1 MRTMR
6 ARRPSGRSVH
16 ELVSTRQGD
25 SRLNFSGVSGDGS
38 GFVSAS
44 ILLMTAVDTD
54 GDGDPDATDPDDDNN
69 GVADALDAFP
79 FDPTRS
85 APAATRLANIS
96 TRALVRTG
104 GEVMIGGVI
113 ISGTEPKTI
122 FVTGRGPCLDQFG
135 VPNTLDDP
143 QLQFF
148 DVAGNLVDSNDDWA
162 DHPNQAAVPE
172 SVRPQAAKD
181 AAIAVTVNPGA
192 YTAIVRGVGGATGV
206 GIVEAFLIE

>member
-16 ELVSTRQGD
+16 ELVSTRQGY

-54 GDGDPDATDPDDDNN
+54 GDGDPDDDND

-104 GEVMIGGVI
+104 A
-113 ISGTEPKTI
+113 
-122 FVTGRGPCLDQFG
+122 R
-135 VPNTLDDP
+135 
-143 QLQFF
+143 
-148 DVAGNLVDSNDDWA
+148 
-162 DHPNQAAVPE
+162 
-172 SVRPQAAKD
+172 
-181 AAIAVTVNPGA
+181 
-192 YTAIVRGVGGATGV
+192 
-206 GIVEAFLIE
+206 

>member
-1 MRTMR
+1 
-6 ARRPSGRSVH
+6 
-16 ELVSTRQGD
+16 
-25 SRLNFSGVSGDGS
+25 
-38 GFVSAS
+38 
-44 ILLMTAVDTD
+44 
-54 GDGDPDATDPDDDNN
+54 
-69 GVADALDAFP
+69 
-79 FDPTRS
+79 
-85 APAATRLANIS
+85 
-96 TRALVRTG
+96 
-104 GEVMIGGVI
+104 MIGGVI

-122 FVTGRGPCLDQFG
+122 VVTGRGPSLDQFG

-181 AAIAVTVNPGA
+181 AAIAVTVNPGT